1 MHKRTVGMTFICIA
15 AFLYGVRYIT
25 AAIFGSNVSSWDS
38 SLFKAML
45 NYIGNGPLIFSV
57 LSLILGILYLIIAE
71 FGEALKGSFQQIK
84 NKWDELEKDEF
95 HTGDEKQ

>member
-1 MHKRTVGMTFICIA
+1 MQRRTVGMLFICIA

-45 NYIGNGPLIFSV
+45 NYIGNGPLILSV
-57 LSLILGILYLIIAE
+57 LSLIAGILYLIVAE
-71 FGEALKGSFQQIK
+71 FGESLKGSFEQIK
-84 NKWDELEKDEF
+84 RNWNEFDE
-95 HTGDEKQ
+95 